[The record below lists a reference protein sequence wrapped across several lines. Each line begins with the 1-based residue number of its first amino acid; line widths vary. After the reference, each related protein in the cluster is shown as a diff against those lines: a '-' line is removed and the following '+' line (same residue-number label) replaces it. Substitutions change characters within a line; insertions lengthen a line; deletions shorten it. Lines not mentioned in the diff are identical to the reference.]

1 MRKIAITQR
10 LVKIQSYHEIREC
23 LDINYSKLLSDC
35 DFIPIILPF
44 EVNFEAY
51 FKTLEI
57 DGVLLTGG
65 NDLAVCNS
73 NELSIKRD
81 IYEKKLLKFCLIND
95 IPVFGICRGMQL
107 IADYFN
113 SSFEAINNQVNVK
126 HSLIINTNSR
136 FKKDLQKI
144 DKVNSYHD
152 FTIDNLSKELIVSA
166 TSQTGIIKAIE
177 HKKKSIFGQ
186 MWHPERES
194 SFSKPQM
201 NLIQEFFNENIK
213 KVIEVTK
220 LASESIMKIY
230 NKNNFEINYKTDKSP
245 LTEADLYANNIII
258 DQLKI
263 FSNYPIITE
272 ESPVE
277 FEIRKNWK
285 KFWMVDPLDGTK
297 DFISKTG
304 EFTVNISLI
313 SNDLPILGV
322 VCVPK
327 TGEIYFAINKGGAFK
342 NGIKIFNKSNR
353 KNLIG
358 ADSKF
363 HSSDQTRTFFTQK
376 NIKKIEKY
384 GSSIKLCK
392 LAEGAIDV
400 YPRFNGT
407 KEWDTAASHII
418 LKEAGCKIIDIKTK
432 KELTYNKETFK
443 NNHFIACRNDL
454 SFEL

>member
-1 MRKIAITQR
+1 
-10 LVKIQSYHEIREC
+10 
-23 LDINYSKLLSDC
+23 
-35 DFIPIILPF
+35 
-44 EVNFEAY
+44 
-51 FKTLEI
+51 
-57 DGVLLTGG
+57 
-65 NDLAVCNS
+65 
-73 NELSIKRD
+73 
-81 IYEKKLLKFCLIND
+81 
-95 IPVFGICRGMQL
+95 MQL

-113 SSFEAINNQVNVK
+113 SSFKSINNQVNVK

-144 DKVNSYHD
+144 VKVNSYHD

-177 HKKKSIFGQ
+177 HKTKSIFGQ

-245 LTEADLYANNIII
+245 LTEADLSANNIII

-285 KFWMVDPLDGTK
+285 KFWMVDPLDGIK
-297 DFISKTG
+297 DFILKL
-304 EFTVNISLI
+304 ENLQLI
-313 SNDLPILGV
+313 FLLYPMIYNLGV

-327 TGEIYFAINKGGAFK
+327 TEYTAINKGGHLK
-342 NGIKIFNKSNR
+342 MELKYLI
-353 KNLIG
+353 NLIG
-358 ADSKF
+358 KFNGSGSKF
-363 HSSDQTRTFFTQK
+363 HSSDQTRTF
-376 NIKKIEKY
+376 Y
-384 GSSIKLCK
+384 
-392 LAEGAIDV
+392 
-400 YPRFNGT
+400 T
-407 KEWDTAASHII
+407 KAS
-418 LKEAGCKIIDIKTK
+418 
-432 KELTYNKETFK
+432 
-443 NNHFIACRNDL
+443 RN
-454 SFEL
+454 